1 MRALLYIALAGFITL
16 LFFTSRARHAQ
27 EPDPRSIQDFYHKT
41 KSAMEG
47 SRIGGG
53 SRRGQTV
60 VGTQKVE
67 FDEDDAIVAKAMQ
80 ERLRKA
86 EQMAKSNANAKAPNK
101 PDDPEAVVG
110 VGSSAHGQNHLGK
123 GDSVETE
130 EHHAILE
137 ELRSILK
144 KSPSKSR
151 RYISTYNQSRFHPSK
166 TALTRFSPVIIFS
179 KSYCPYS
186 KKAKS
191 LLLGDYQIDPAPYV
205 VELDQH
211 PLGPG
216 IQAELGDRTGRKTV
230 PNILVGGISIGGSD
244 DIAKLDQEKTL
255 IEKIMSLAGKRLTVT
270 KHSKST

>member
-1 MRALLYIALAGFITL
+1 MPSQRRMRALLYIALAGFITL

-53 SRRGQTV
+53 SRRGQAV

-144 KSPSKSR
+144 KSP
-151 RYISTYNQSRFHPSK
+151 I
-166 TALTRFSPVIIFS
+166 IIFS

-244 DIAKLDQEKTL
+244 DIAKLDQEETL

-270 KHSKST
+270 KHSKSN

>member
-1 MRALLYIALAGFITL
+1 MPSQRRMRALLYIALAGFITL

-53 SRRGQTV
+53 SRRGQAV

-144 KSPSKSR
+144 KSP
-151 RYISTYNQSRFHPSK
+151 I
-166 TALTRFSPVIIFS
+166 IIFS

-191 LLLGDYQIDPAPYV
+191 LLLGDYQIDPAPFV

>member
-1 MRALLYIALAGFITL
+1 MPSQRRMRALLYIALAGFITL

-47 SRIGGG
+47 SGIGGG
-53 SRRGQTV
+53 SRRGQAV

-144 KSPSKSR
+144 KSP
-151 RYISTYNQSRFHPSK
+151 I
-166 TALTRFSPVIIFS
+166 IIFS

-270 KHSKST
+270 KHSKSN

>member
-1 MRALLYIALAGFITL
+1 MPSQRRMRALLYIALAGFITL

-53 SRRGQTV
+53 SRRGQAV

-144 KSPSKSR
+144 KSP
-151 RYISTYNQSRFHPSK
+151 I
-166 TALTRFSPVIIFS
+166 IIFS

-270 KHSKST
+270 NHSKST

>member
-1 MRALLYIALAGFITL
+1 MPSQRRMRAFLYIALAGFITL
-16 LFFTSRARHAQ
+16 LFFTSHARHAQ

-47 SRIGGG
+47 TRIGGG
-53 SRRGQTV
+53 SRRGQAV
-60 VGTQKVE
+60 AGTEKIE
-67 FDEDDAIVAKAMQ
+67 IDEDDAIVAKAMQ

-86 EQMAKSNANAKAPNK
+86 EQMAKNNANAKAPNK
-101 PDDPEAVVG
+101 PDAPEDIVG
-110 VGSSAHGQNHLGK
+110 VGSSAHGQNHLDK
-123 GDSVETE
+123 GESSETE
-130 EHHAILE
+130 EHHAVLE

-144 KSPSKSR
+144 KSP
-151 RYISTYNQSRFHPSK
+151 I
-166 TALTRFSPVIIFS
+166 IIFS

-191 LLLGDYQIDPAPYV
+191 LLLGNYQIDPAPYV

-211 PLGPG
+211 SLGPG
-216 IQAELGDRTGRKTV
+216 IQAELGERTGRKTV

-244 DIAKLDQEKTL
+244 DIAKLDQEETL

-270 KHSKST
+270 KHSKSA

>member
-1 MRALLYIALAGFITL
+1 MPSQRRMRALLYIALAGFITL

-144 KSPSKSR
+144 KSP
-151 RYISTYNQSRFHPSK
+151 I
-166 TALTRFSPVIIFS
+166 IIFS

>member
-27 EPDPRSIQDFYHKT
+27 EPDPRSIQDFYQKT
-41 KSAMEG
+41 KNAMDG
-47 SRIGGG
+47 TRIGGG
-53 SRRGQTV
+53 SRRGQAV
-60 VGTQKVE
+60 INPQRVE
-67 FDEDDAIVAKAMQ
+67 IDEDDAIVAKAMQ

-86 EQMAKSNANAKAPNK
+86 EQMAKNNANAKAPNK
-101 PDDPEAVVG
+101 PDDPEDVVG
-110 VGSSAHGQNHLGK
+110 VGSSAHGQNHLAK
-123 GDSVETE
+123 GEESSETE
-130 EHHAILE
+130 EHHAVLE
-137 ELRSILK
+137 ELRTILK

-151 RYISTYNQSRFHPSK
+151 RYVSASIVKFRPTD
-166 TALTRFSPVIIFS
+166 TVLTMLLSVIIFS

-186 KKAKS
+186 KKAKN
-191 LLLGDYQIDPAPYV
+191 LLLAEYQIDPAPYV

-216 IQAELGDRTGRKTV
+216 IQAELAERTGRRTV

-244 DIAKLDQEKTL
+244 DIAKLDEERTL

-270 KHSKST
+270 KHSKSA

>member
-1 MRALLYIALAGFITL
+1 M
-16 LFFTSRARHAQ
+16 
-27 EPDPRSIQDFYHKT
+27 
-41 KSAMEG
+41 
-47 SRIGGG
+47 
-53 SRRGQTV
+53 

-144 KSPSKSR
+144 KSP
-151 RYISTYNQSRFHPSK
+151 I
-166 TALTRFSPVIIFS
+166 IIFS

-191 LLLGDYQIDPAPYV
+191 LLLGDYQIDPAPFV

-230 PNILVGGISIGGSD
+230 PNILVGGTSIGGSD

>member
-1 MRALLYIALAGFITL
+1 MPSQRRMRALLYIALAGFITL

-53 SRRGQTV
+53 SRRGQAV

-144 KSPSKSR
+144 KSP
-151 RYISTYNQSRFHPSK
+151 I
-166 TALTRFSPVIIFS
+166 IIFS

-191 LLLGDYQIDPAPYV
+191 LLLGDYQIDPAPFV

-216 IQAELGDRTGRKTV
+216 LQAELGDRTGRKTV